1 MKTPAP
7 VNSPLTSHSNLP
19 GATAKWRWP
28 AIHPEGGKFII
39 ISAVITLVCAGFALE
54 TLAWPMAAVTIWVAA
69 FFRDPVRVT
78 PQLAEGI
85 IAPADGLIT
94 QISLVPPPP
103 ELAHDDALG
112 SAPVLRVSI
121 FMNVF
126 DVHINRSPIAGTVTH
141 RHYIAGAFIN
151 ADLDK
156 ASELNERQH
165 FLVERN
171 DGLKIGFT
179 QIAGL
184 VARRIVAHANP
195 GDVVAAGQRV
205 GLIRFGSRV
214 DVYLPAGTKPRVLSG
229 QRTVAGETV
238 LAEIGDVA
246 ERIGVAQ

>member
-1 MKTPAP
+1 MTLPTPPPTHA
-7 VNSPLTSHSNLP
+7 NTP
-19 GATAKWRWP
+19 GALAKWHWP
-28 AIHPEGGKFII
+28 AVHAEGRPFIL
-39 ISAVITLVCAGFALE
+39 ISAAATLICAWMAWE
-54 TLAWPMAAVTIWVAA
+54 TLAWPMLGITVWVAA

-78 PQLAEGI
+78 PQDETLI

-94 QISLVPPPP
+94 QIAEVPPPA
-103 ELAHDDALG
+103 ELAMPEALG
-112 SAPVLRVSI
+112 AALVTRVSI

-126 DVHINRSPIAGTVTH
+126 DVHINRAPIAGTVTH

-156 ASELNERQH
+156 ASEDNERQH
-165 FLVERN
+165 FLIERA

-184 VARRIVAHANP
+184 VARRIVAHVKP
-195 GDVVAAGQRV
+195 GDVVAAGQRI

-214 DVYLPAGTKPRVLSG
+214 DVYLPSGTLPRVLSG

-238 LAEIGDVA
+238 IAEVGDMVR
-246 ERIGVAQ
+246 RIGFGQ